1 MQRVIRQV
9 AGSVKHGRAH
19 LEPGHQRTERGGPG
33 DTGQGLVK
41 GGEGLVGS
49 WPMDANL
56 TRR

>member
-1 MQRVIRQV
+1 MEGLTWNLGTREQRGEDWVTQ
-9 AGSVKHGRAH
+9 
-19 LEPGHQRTERGGPG
+19 
-33 DTGQGLVK
+33 DQGLVK